1 MDELQ
6 RFSRGAGAILVA
18 ALVLVAVTALLVGHG
33 EIVTGVVAGGLVGFA
48 NLVLLVRMARRLV
61 GVPVTSGLLQVA
73 AMLRIAVV
81 GGLVAVVLIWGHV
94 HPVGAVIGY
103 GIFPVAASAAGFWV
117 LRAPVPL
124 AR

>member
-6 RFSRGAGAILVA
+6 RFSRGAGAILVG
-18 ALVLVAVTALLVGHG
+18 ALVLVAVAALLLGHG

-48 NLVLLVRMARRLV
+48 NLVLLVRMARRLM
-61 GVPVTSGLLQVA
+61 GVQVASGLLQVA

-81 GGLVAVVLIWGHV
+81 GGLVAVVLIWGRV

-103 GIFPVAASAAGFWV
+103 GIFPVAASAAGLWV
-117 LRAPVPL
+117 LRGPVPL